1 MTVENTTSSHEL
13 CHQTRQRLLEVAG
26 EVFAEFGYRATTIR
40 EICRRAGTNIA
51 SVNYHFRDK
60 AGLYAACL
68 QYWFAEAMKKYPPD
82 QGVTLDSTPEQRL
95 RAFVRSFLFR
105 ILDQGR
111 PTWHGK
117 LLARNMI
124 EETPFLNTC
133 VDQWVKPMADRLTD
147 IIRGIAGAGLDD
159 VQVRQAGLS
168 IVGQIVFHRHA
179 APMIAKV
186 FHQCGYSH
194 AELERLADH
203 ITDFSLAGLREMA
216 RAHGKGVL

>member
-1 MTVENTTSSHEL
+1 MTVGNTTSSHEL
-13 CHQTRQRLLEVAG
+13 SHQTRQRLLEVAG

-40 EICRRAGTNIA
+40 EICHRAGTNIA

-82 QGVTLDSTPEQRL
+82 QGVTPDSTPEQRL

-105 ILDQGR
+105 ILDEGR
-111 PTWHGK
+111 PAWHGK
-117 LLARNMI
+117 LLARNML
-124 EETPFLNTC
+124 EENPFLDTC
-133 VDQWVKPMADRLTD
+133 VDQWVKPMADRLTA
-147 IIRGIAGAGLDD
+147 IIRGIVGAAPDD
-159 VQVRQAGLS
+159 EQVRRAGMS

-186 FHQCGYSH
+186 FHECGYSH
-194 AELERLADH
+194 AELENLADH
-203 ITDFSLAGLREMA
+203 ITNFSLAGLRDLPQA
-216 RAHGKGVL
+216 QNRGAL